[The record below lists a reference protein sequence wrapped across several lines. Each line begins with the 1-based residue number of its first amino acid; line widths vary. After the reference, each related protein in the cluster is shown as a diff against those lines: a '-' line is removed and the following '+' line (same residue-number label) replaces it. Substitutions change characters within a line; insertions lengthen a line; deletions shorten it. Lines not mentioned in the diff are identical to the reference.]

1 MKDVKELQQKYKDG
15 DLNRRD
21 FMKAVGALGITVSA
35 AGSLLKATDAMAKTP
50 RKGGSVRMASNLHG
64 PDDQMDPIVM
74 TSNVDYTR
82 AHAAYNGLVQIRD
95 NMVVRPELAEEF
107 TPNSNA
113 TEWTFKL
120 RKGVKFHD
128 GSSFS
133 ADDVLWSMN
142 RHLGEKSPSVIKGFF
157 SQVKEWKKMDSHTVK
172 AILNSPDS
180 DLPAKLSEKQAKI
193 VKAGTADFK
202 KGNGTGPY
210 RMTSFE
216 PGVKSLHVRN
226 EDYWRETANFDAI
239 ELTAITDP
247 QARVNALIAGDMHMI
262 SDVDAKMIKLI
273 ERSNGVS
280 INSTKSGRYGGICI
294 LKNTA
299 PGNNPDFVKGMQI
312 DSG

>member
-172 AILNSPDS
+172 ACLLYTSPSPRD
-180 DLPAKLSEKQAKI
+180 
-193 VKAGTADFK
+193 
-202 KGNGTGPY
+202 
-210 RMTSFE
+210 
-216 PGVKSLHVRN
+216 
-226 EDYWRETANFDAI
+226 
-239 ELTAITDP
+239 
-247 QARVNALIAGDMHMI
+247 
-262 SDVDAKMIKLI
+262 
-273 ERSNGVS
+273 
-280 INSTKSGRYGGICI
+280 
-294 LKNTA
+294 
-299 PGNNPDFVKGMQI
+299 
-312 DSG
+312 